1 VRRNNF
7 NDSRNRHPS
16 AAAAASRALSAVEG
30 AVEGSVQPVAA
41 VYDCRGSR
49 RGLRDGPAQSLR
61 RLPTDD
67 REVVPPF
74 QNGGSFDFTQD
85 RRRPSLQAKPLSPV
99 LLSILLAA
107 LLIAVSRLASA
118 QDAAPPVAQPASHA
132 NPVVTSDNSA
142 PLAAQSANPASTD
155 TTTNAAPAANGGDM
169 VITSPAAARFENAM
183 VFFNAGQYADAVKAL
198 SDFVRDFPQDR
209 RREEALYR
217 LAESYRNLN
226 RTADA
231 LAAYT
236 FQVQAYPDGPFRIN
250 GELRR
255 GAILFDTGKIAD
267 AIAPLQ
273 LVADK
278 GTGDLQQAAK
288 YLLGR
293 CFLATQK
300 EADGRA
306 LLQGLADQQPP
317 GKFAGNAAQTL
328 AELDDSQNHFP
339 EALALWQKALALSS
353 DPATQATAAAR
364 GGWSALGANRLPDA
378 ETLFQTARKLDAS
391 GDSRKVANTGLL
403 RVLFQ
408 QKRFSEWLA
417 VYLAESDRLLDSARA
432 EILYDLG
439 HTQFAL
445 KHWAD
450 SANAFDQYLKDFSA
464 QDAAVTAAYE
474 RFLAIAQLD
483 RAKTLSEAD
492 AYLKAWPQ
500 SPYRAKVQLLQAQEL
515 SREKKFSDA
524 LPLWENLANQTGDTM
539 WPHQDILLNL
549 ARAYDELNNWPKAAT
564 TYQAYLDDLA
574 AHPGDDKQK
583 QAQQILRAQARLAIC
598 LQNADQLLAA
608 TDAWKAVQSQAPG
621 GSPEQQMALESLGLI
636 YARGGPLQETAMVAT
651 FRALLDQFPQS
662 KLRALAAFSVGDS
675 FFKNRDYAGASPLL
689 LEARDW
695 DAGTWLQ
702 PATQRLALGAY
713 GQKDY
718 DKTVSYLKEYDA
730 IPAPADPQAQIGAR
744 LPAALFYWLAETAR
758 KAGKWSDAETF
769 YTRVTQHPDPGD
781 LLAGAWWQLG
791 EVQSRRKEW
800 PAAVTSYEKY
810 RQLKPDAKDATTVLL
825 ALGHAQ
831 LGAQNYDAA
840 AKLGNQALLQEP
852 EGPNSAAAR
861 SLLGETAFAMQNYA
875 EAARLFATLALL
887 FDDPKITPQAMAR
900 AADAFERAGDSKSAA
915 DWRQKLK
922 DRYPQHQPNDT

>member
-1 VRRNNF
+1 MDRF
-7 NDSRNRHPS
+7 LNRFIS
-16 AAAAASRALSAVEG
+16 LS
-30 AVEGSVQPVAA
+30 
-41 VYDCRGSR
+41 
-49 RGLRDGPAQSLR
+49 
-61 RLPTDD
+61 T
-67 REVVPPF
+67 
-74 QNGGSFDFTQD
+74 
-85 RRRPSLQAKPLSPV
+85 
-99 LLSILLAA
+99 A
-107 LLIAVSRLASA
+107 LLIVVSRLALA
-118 QDAAPPVAQPASHA
+118 QDATLAAITQPINTNTPPTDIATNTAPAS
-132 NPVVTSDNSA
+132 
-142 PLAAQSANPASTD
+142 AS
-155 TTTNAAPAANGGDM
+155 GDL
-169 VITSPAAARFENAM
+169 VITSPAAVRFDSAM
-183 VFFNAGQYADAVKAL
+183 AFLNAGQYTDAVKAL

-226 RTADA
+226 RITDA

-236 FQVQAYPDGPFRIN
+236 FQVQTYPDGPFRIN

-255 GAILFDTGKIAD
+255 GAILFDREKIAD
-267 AIAPLQ
+267 AIVPLQ
-273 LVADK
+273 LVSDK

-293 CFLATQK
+293 CLLATQK
-300 EADGRA
+300 EADARA
-306 LLQGLADQQPP
+306 LLQGLVDQQPP
-317 GKFAGNAAQTL
+317 GKFAGNAAQAL

-353 DPATQATAAAR
+353 DPAAQATAAAR
-364 GGWSALGANRLPDA
+364 GGWSALGTNQLPDA
-378 ETLFQTARKLDAS
+378 EKLFQTARKLDLG

-408 QKRFSEWLA
+408 QKRFTEWLA
-417 VYLAESDRLLDSARA
+417 VYLAESDKLLNSARA

-450 SANAFDQYLKDFSA
+450 SAGAFDQYLKDFSA

-474 RFLAIAQLD
+474 RFLAITQMD
-483 RAKTLSEAD
+483 RTKTVDEAD

-515 SREKKFSDA
+515 SREKKLGDA
-524 LPLWENLANQTGDTM
+524 LPLWENLANQTGDAT

-549 ARAYDELNNWPKAAT
+549 ARTYDELTNWPKAAT

-574 AHPGDDKQK
+574 AHPGDNKQK
-583 QAQQILRAQARLAIC
+583 QAQQVLHAQARLAVC

-608 TDAWKAVQSQAPG
+608 TDAWKAVQSQAPN

-636 YARGGPLQETAMVAT
+636 YARGGPLQEMAMVAT
-651 FRALLDQFPQS
+651 FRALLDQFPKS

-675 FFKNRDYAGASPLL
+675 LFKNRDYTGATPLL

-695 DAGTWLQ
+695 DAKTWLQ
-702 PATQRLALGAY
+702 PATQRIVLGAY

-718 DKTVSYLKEYDA
+718 DKTISHLKEYDT
-730 IPAPADPQAQIGAR
+730 IPAPADPQAQIGTR

-758 KAGKWSDAETF
+758 KAGKWGEAETF
-769 YTRVTQHPDPGD
+769 YMRVTQHSDPEN

-791 EVQSRRKEW
+791 EVQSKRKEW
-800 PAAVTSYEKY
+800 PAAVASYEKY
-810 RQLKPDAKDATTVLL
+810 RQLKPDAKDATVVLL

-840 AKLGNQALLQEP
+840 KTVGQQALLQEP

-861 SLLGETAFAMQNYA
+861 SLLGEVAFATQNYP
-875 EAARLFATLALL
+875 EAARMFATLAVL
-887 FDDPKITPQAMAR
+887 FDDAKITPQAMSR
-900 AADAFERAGDSKSAA
+900 AADAFDLAGDAKSAS

-922 DRYPQHQPNDT
+922 AKYPQYQPTGL